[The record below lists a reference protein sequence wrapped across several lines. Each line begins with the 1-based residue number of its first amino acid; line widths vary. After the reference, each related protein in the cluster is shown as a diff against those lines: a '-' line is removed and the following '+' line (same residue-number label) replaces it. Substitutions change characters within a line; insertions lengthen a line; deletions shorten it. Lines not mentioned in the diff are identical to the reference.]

1 MRLIGIL
8 LGLLLAQPVWAEWV
22 RIGTVGS
29 GTSASMTTYWDPA
42 TVRKTADGRRIW
54 TITSFEKPQTQSFG
68 TFLSRKDL
76 IEYDCVGE
84 RVRSLAGSAHSGQM
98 GSGEYIF
105 GVDTPSEW
113 SFVSP
118 ETVDA
123 ARLKATCRLALPK

>member
-1 MRLIGIL
+1 MKRLLIL
-8 LGLLLAQPVWAEWV
+8 LMLVSQPAWAEWV
-22 RIGTVGS
+22 ELGTAGE
-29 GTSASMTTYWDPA
+29 GERAYTHYWDPA